1 MRCALYTA
9 EHFYESRAT
18 CCTSVHG
25 APAAASLKFNDGAE
39 NIHSRREL
47 EETNGLH

>member
-1 MRCALYTA
+1 MECALYTA

-18 CCTSVHG
+18 VYEWYT
-25 APAAASLKFNDGAE
+25 AAASLKFNDGAE

-47 EETNGLH
+47 GETNGLH